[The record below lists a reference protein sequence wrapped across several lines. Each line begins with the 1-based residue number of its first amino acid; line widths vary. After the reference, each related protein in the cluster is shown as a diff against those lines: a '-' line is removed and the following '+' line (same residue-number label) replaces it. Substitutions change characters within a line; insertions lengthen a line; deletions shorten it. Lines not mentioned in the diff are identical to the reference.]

1 MVMGMD
7 RPWVDARTYRR
18 EIEMVKPTVKD
29 LIEAVEKMKE
39 IPVHSHYIF
48 STEWVKPYASEDD
61 CIKYFADNGSVVVY
75 DSKGYAWHKGE
86 KIDKDMCMVLI

>member
-1 MVMGMD
+1 MA

-18 EIEMVKPTVKD
+18 EIEVQKITEKD

-48 STEWVKPYASEDD
+48 LTEWVKPYVSEEE
-61 CIKYFADNGSVVVY
+61 CIKHFADNASVVVY
-75 DSKGYAWHKGE
+75 DSKGCAWHKGKQIYIGMRME
-86 KIDKDMCMVLI
+86 LI